1 MTGLPSALRQPLRFQ
16 PGIHFV
22 MQLITYWLSQ
32 STSSS
37 SSRCCVAR
45 KSSSTAFSSA
55 WLFVACGQPPAAQ
68 LSSSTYHA
76 QPAGPGFPRAEPSA
90 AAVITVSFRVG
101 LVRRP
106 SYRAQPTAAV
116 RRQRTEAAASEAAR
130 RLVG

>member
-16 PGIHFV
+16 PGIHLV
-22 MQLITYWLSQ
+22 IALITYWLSQ
-32 STSSS
+32 STQQLVVEV
-37 SSRCCVAR
+37 RVAR

-90 AAVITVSFRVG
+90 AA
-101 LVRRP
+101 
-106 SYRAQPTAAV
+106 
-116 RRQRTEAAASEAAR
+116 
-130 RLVG
+130 